1 MEGRISR
8 EEIIRIYNIEIA
20 FFNELEACGLIQ
32 TEVVDE
38 TIYLNYNQ
46 LSNFEKFINWYYD
59 LEVNMPGLEI
69 IHHLL
74 NQIQS
79 LQEENRKLLTK

>member
-8 EEIIRIYNIEIA
+8 EEIIRIYNIEFT
-20 FFNELEACGLIQ
+20 FFDELEACGLIQ
-32 TEVVDE
+32 TEVIDE
-38 TIYLNYNQ
+38 VIYLNYEQ
-46 LSNFEKFINWYYD
+46 LPNFERFTNWYYD

-69 IHHLL
+69 INRLL

-79 LQEENRKLLTK
+79 LQQENRKLLNR

>member
-8 EEIIRIYNIEIA
+8 EEIIRVYNIEVT
-20 FFNELEACGLIQ
+20 FFDELEACGLIQ
-32 TEVVDE
+32 TEMIDE
-38 TIYLNYNQ
+38 VIYLNYEQ
-46 LSNFEKFINWYYD
+46 LPNFERFTNWYYD

-69 IHHLL
+69 INRLL

-79 LQEENRKLLTK
+79 LQQENRKLLNR

>member
-8 EEIIRIYNIEIA
+8 EEIIRIYNIEVT
-20 FFNELEACGLIQ
+20 FFDELEACGLIQ
-32 TEVVDE
+32 TEVIDE
-38 TIYLNYNQ
+38 VIYLNYEQ
-46 LSNFEKFINWYYD
+46 LPNFERFTNWYYD

-69 IHHLL
+69 INRLL

-79 LQEENRKLLTK
+79 LQQENRKLLNR

>member
-8 EEIIRIYNIEIA
+8 EEIIRIYNIEVT
-20 FFNELEACGLIQ
+20 FFDELEACGLIQ
-32 TEVVDE
+32 TEMIDE
-38 TIYLNYNQ
+38 VIYLNYEQ
-46 LSNFEKFINWYYD
+46 LPNFERFTNWYYD

-69 IHHLL
+69 INRLL

-79 LQEENRKLLTK
+79 LQQENRKLLNR

>member
-8 EEIIRIYNIEIA
+8 EEIIRIYNIEVT
-20 FFNELEACGLIQ
+20 FFDELEACGLIQ
-32 TEVVDE
+32 TEMIDGV
-38 TIYLNYNQ
+38 IYLNYEQ
-46 LSNFEKFINWYYD
+46 LPNFERFTNWYYD

-69 IHHLL
+69 INRLL

-79 LQEENRKLLTK
+79 LQQENRKLLNR

>member
-8 EEIIRIYNIEIA
+8 EEIIRIYNIEVT
-20 FFNELEACGLIQ
+20 FFDELEACGLIQ
-32 TEVVDE
+32 TEVIDE
-38 TIYLNYNQ
+38 VIYLNYEQ
-46 LSNFEKFINWYYD
+46 LPDFERFTNWYYD

-69 IHHLL
+69 INRLL

-79 LQEENRKLLTK
+79 LQQENRKLLNR